1 MAMQQEVAIHA
12 IAYRGVPRV
21 RMLGGLVLCIA
32 IAAAAN
38 VAAAY
43 APVVGAPIFAIA
55 FEIVITNTLRG
66 PFQIGTL
73 RIGDVSKS
81 CLKGGIILLGASLDL
96 GIIVRTGAESLP
108 LLAVTIAAGLGCA
121 LLIGRTMRVDWR
133 MRCLIGIGA
142 TICGASAMRHWRR

>member
-1 MAMQQEVAIHA
+1 
-12 IAYRGVPRV
+12 
-21 RMLGGLVLCIA
+21 MLGGLVLCIA

-38 VAAAY
+38 VAAGY

-55 FEIVITNTLRG
+55 FGIVITNTLRG

-96 GIIVRTGAESLP
+96 GIIVRTGAEF
-108 LLAVTIAAGLGCA
+108 AAGACGDDRSRSRLVPCSSGGRCGSTGGCDA
-121 LLIGRTMRVDWR
+121 
-133 MRCLIGIGA
+133 
-142 TICGASAMRHWRR
+142 